1 MPVNMFNLLII
12 EDNFI
17 QAQYLINCIGS
28 QIPDVRLYNIA
39 STGKEALE
47 IIKNKKIDIILL
59 DLKLP
64 DISGNEIIHY
74 IQENSLDKYINSII
88 ITSAYI
94 DLINLLPNNKYIFSY
109 VFKGADTNFL
119 ISEIKK
125 LITFKKQFSE
135 KNLLI
140 QKINKEL
147 HKLNFNF
154 SYIGTRYLS
163 ECIYIASYLDDKYN
177 IILQK
182 DVYPIIA
189 KKYNKTVSNIK
200 SNINKATIHMYY
212 DCDEKVFKNFLGID
226 VSNYNPKP
234 KEIIMNII
242 EKIIK

>member
-1 MPVNMFNLLII
+1 MFNLLII

-17 QAQYLINCIGS
+17 QAQYLINCICS
-28 QIPDVRLYNIA
+28 QIPDVRLYNVV

-47 IIKNKKIDIILL
+47 IIKNTKVDIILL

-64 DISGNEIIHY
+64 DMSGNEIIHY
-74 IQENSLDKYINSII
+74 IQENNLDIYINSII

-94 DLINLLPNNKYIFSY
+94 DLINLLPTNKYIFSY
-109 VFKGADTNFL
+109 AFKGADTNFL

-125 LITFKKQFSE
+125 LIISKKHFSE

-163 ECIYIASYLDDKYN
+163 ECIYIAYYLDDKYN
-177 IILQK
+177 IVLQK

-189 KKYNKTVSNIK
+189 KKYNKTISNIK
-200 SNINKATIHMYY
+200 SNINKVTIHMYY
-212 DCDEKVFKNFLGID
+212 DCDEKVLKNFLGID
-226 VSNYNPKP
+226 ILNYNPKP

-242 EKIIK
+242 EKLIE

>member
-1 MPVNMFNLLII
+1 MINLLII

-17 QAQYLINCIGS
+17 QAQYLINCICS

-47 IIKNKKIDIILL
+47 LIKNKKIDIILL

-64 DISGNEIIHY
+64 DMSGNEIIHY

-94 DLINLLPNNKYIFSY
+94 DLINLLPASKYIFSY
-109 VFKGADTNFL
+109 VFKGADINFL

-125 LITFKKQFSE
+125 LTASKKQFSD

-140 QKINKEL
+140 QKINEEL

-163 ECIYIASYLDDKYN
+163 ECIYIVSYLDDKYN
-177 IILQK
+177 IVLQK

-189 KKYNKTVSNIK
+189 KKYNKTISNIK

-212 DCDEKVFKNFLGID
+212 DCDEEVLKNFLGID

-242 EKIIK
+242 EKIIE